1 MGDDKNAS
9 VSGTWV
15 IWDNK
20 RTPINPIG
28 TALRADT
35 TAADTTGFDIDFLAN
50 GFKLRDSE
58 SSINGSGNTLVYM
71 AYAENPF
78 VGDGTNPVT
87 AR

>member
-1 MGDDKNAS
+1 MVKNAS

-20 RTPINPIG
+20 RTPINPMGIG
-28 TALRADT
+28 LRADT
-35 TAADTTGFDIDFLAN
+35 TAADTTGYDIDFLSN
-50 GFKLRDSE
+50 GFKIRDSE
-58 SSINGSGNTLVYM
+58 SSVNGSGNTIIYM
-71 AYAENPF
+71 AFAEHPF